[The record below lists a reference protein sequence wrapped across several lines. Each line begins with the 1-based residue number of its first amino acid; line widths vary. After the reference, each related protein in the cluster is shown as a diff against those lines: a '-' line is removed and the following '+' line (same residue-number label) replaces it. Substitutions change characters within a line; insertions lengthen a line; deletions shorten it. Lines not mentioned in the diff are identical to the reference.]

1 MLSSVDIID
10 HERIIAAIEKGES
23 KLQRQSDIQDQLS
36 VVIHRHRV
44 PLQQLKITYNQTKTK
59 NYTEEEDRFLIV
71 MLERIG
77 YGTDDVYD
85 KIRDEIRRSP
95 LFRFDWFLKSRT
107 PLELQR
113 RCAYLIKCL
122 ISDDKTDE
130 PVKSSVWIWVGFCTF
145 LMLRGGGGDDCSPVE
160 MENANL
166 LGFYAFRTTI
176 EKG

>member
-1 MLSSVDIID
+1 LSFSSPD
-10 HERIIAAIEKGES
+10 HERIIAAVEKGES

-36 VVIHRHRV
+36 AVIHRYRV

-71 MLERIG
+71 MLERLG

-85 KIRDEIRRSP
+85 RIRDEIRKSP

-122 ISDDKTDE
+122 ISDDKADE
-130 PVKSSVWIWVGFCTF
+130 PVKAMVSFLYMCCLTLISFWIDL
-145 LMLRGGGGDDCSPVE
+145 LMHKKFWLYRKRRIH
-160 MENANL
+160 L
-166 LGFYAFRTTI
+166 
-176 EKG
+176 